1 MLFILAKLLK
11 NYVKQERIWI
21 VNFLV
26 CVGTFSTGI
35 LLASG
40 FLLLFYR
47 GIVVIYKLKMWIS
60 REVVDPFFSLYSY
73 IYKNFV
79 LVLSLS
85 FCVIVLICALNPSI
99 VFTPRKENFMVYE
112 PEFYIKHGRMT
123 SLIIKRG
130 NKKFFIN
137 CAYFKNENG
146 SFCELY
152 RPRKLLKLEGSFF
165 PYPSIFL
172 DGNKIVVRSVRF
184 EDEKGSVINFST
196 SKEEIA
202 SWWNWVMFPTLL
214 MRYLILIW
222 LVVVISILILKLVK
236 HKKET

>member
-1 MLFILAKLLK
+1 M
-11 NYVKQERIWI
+11 
-21 VNFLV
+21 
-26 CVGTFSTGI
+26 
-35 LLASG
+35 
-40 FLLLFYR
+40 
-47 GIVVIYKLKMWIS
+47 IYKLKMWIS
-60 REVVDPFFSLYSY
+60 REVVDPFFLLYSY

-79 LVLSLS
+79 LGFTLS
-85 FCVIVLICALNPSI
+85 FCLIVLLCALNPSI
-99 VFTPRKENFMVYE
+99 VFTPKKEGFIVYE
-112 PEFYIKHGRMT
+112 PEFQIKHGRMT

-137 CAYFKNENG
+137 CAYFKTENG

-152 RPRKLLKLEGSFF
+152 KPRKLLNVEGGFF
-165 PYPSIFL
+165 HSSSLFFKSKYIVV
-172 DGNKIVVRSVRF
+172 NKIRF

-196 SKEEIA
+196 SEEEIA

-222 LVVVISILILKLVK
+222 LMVVVLILLLKLVK

>member
-1 MLFILAKLLK
+1 M
-11 NYVKQERIWI
+11 
-21 VNFLV
+21 
-26 CVGTFSTGI
+26 
-35 LLASG
+35 
-40 FLLLFYR
+40 
-47 GIVVIYKLKMWIS
+47 IYKLKMWIS
-60 REVVDPFFSLYSY
+60 REVVDPFFSIYSY

-79 LVLSLS
+79 LVLTLS
-85 FCVIVLICALNPSI
+85 FCLIVLLCALNPSI
-99 VFTPRKENFMVYE
+99 VFTPKKESFIAYE
-112 PEFYIKHGRMT
+112 PEFQIKHRRMT

-130 NKKFFIN
+130 NKKFLIN

-172 DGNKIVVRSVRF
+172 DGNKIVASSVLF

-196 SKEEIA
+196 SEEKIT

-214 MRYLILIW
+214 MRCLILIW
-222 LVVVISILILKLVK
+222 LVVVVLILLLKAFK
-236 HKKET
+236 YQNKS

>member
-1 MLFILAKLLK
+1 M
-11 NYVKQERIWI
+11 
-21 VNFLV
+21 
-26 CVGTFSTGI
+26 
-35 LLASG
+35 
-40 FLLLFYR
+40 
-47 GIVVIYKLKMWIS
+47 IYKLKMWIS
-60 REVVDPFFSLYSY
+60 AEVVDPFFSLYSY

-85 FCVIVLICALNPSI
+85 FCLVVLLCVLNPSI
-99 VFTPRKENFMVYE
+99 VFTPKKEGFNVYE
-112 PEFYIKHGRMT
+112 PEFHIKYGRMT

-137 CAYFKNENG
+137 CAYFKNESG

-172 DGNKIVVRSVRF
+172 DGNKIVATSVRF

-196 SKEEIA
+196 SEEKIA

-214 MRYLILIW
+214 IRYLILIW
-222 LVVVISILILKLVK
+222 LVVVVSILLLKGFK
-236 HKKET
+236 YQNKS

>member
-1 MLFILAKLLK
+1 M
-11 NYVKQERIWI
+11 
-21 VNFLV
+21 
-26 CVGTFSTGI
+26 
-35 LLASG
+35 
-40 FLLLFYR
+40 
-47 GIVVIYKLKMWIS
+47 IYKLKMWIS

-79 LVLSLS
+79 LVLTLS
-85 FCVIVLICALNPSI
+85 FCLVVLLCALNPSI
-99 VFTPRKENFMVYE
+99 VFTPKKEDFIVYE
-112 PEFYIKHGRMT
+112 PEFHIKHGRMT

-130 NKKFFIN
+130 NKKFLIN

-152 RPRKLLKLEGSFF
+152 RPRKFFKLEGSFF

-172 DGNKIVVRSVRF
+172 DGNKIVASSVLF

-196 SKEEIA
+196 SEEKIA
-202 SWWNWVMFPTLL
+202 SWWIWVMFPTLL

-222 LVVVISILILKLVK
+222 LAVVVLVLLLKAFK
-236 HKKET
+236 YQSKS

>member
-21 VNFLV
+21 INFLV
-26 CVGTFSTGI
+26 CVGTFSTGV

-40 FLLLFYR
+40 FFYYCFIV

-85 FCVIVLICALNPSI
+85 LCVIVLLCALNPSI
-99 VFTPRKENFMVYE
+99 VFTPRKESFVIYE
-112 PEFYIKHGRMT
+112 PEFHFKNRRIR
-123 SLIIKRG
+123 SLVVERD
-130 NKKFFIN
+130 NENFLIN
-137 CAYFKNENG
+137 CAYFRNENG
-146 SFCELY
+146 SFCDLY
-152 RPRKLLKLEGSFF
+152 KPRRLLKLEGSFF

-172 DGNKIVVRSVRF
+172 DGNKIVASNVRF
-184 EDEKGSVINFST
+184 EDEKGRVINFST
-196 SKEEIA
+196 SDEEVA
-202 SWWNWVMFPTLL
+202 SWWIWVMFPTLL

-222 LVVVISILILKLVK
+222 LVVVVSILCGFVAQTYL
-236 HKKET
+236 

>member
-1 MLFILAKLLK
+1 MSVLLVQVFYWPLA
-11 NYVKQERIWI
+11 
-21 VNFLV
+21 
-26 CVGTFSTGI
+26 
-35 LLASG
+35 
-40 FLLLFYR
+40 FLLLFYNV
-47 GIVVIYKLKMWIS
+47 GIFVIYKLKMWIS

-79 LVLSLS
+79 LVFTLS
-85 FCVIVLICALNPSI
+85 FCLIVVVCTLNPSI
-99 VFTPRKENFMVYE
+99 VFTPKKESFVVYE
-112 PEFYIKHGRMT
+112 PEFKIKHGRMT

-130 NKKFFIN
+130 NKNFLIN

-152 RPRKLLKLEGSFF
+152 RPRKLLKVEGSFF

-172 DGNKIVVRSVRF
+172 DGNKIVASSVLF

-196 SKEEIA
+196 SEEKIA
-202 SWWNWVMFPTLL
+202 SWWIWVMFPTLL

-222 LVVVISILILKLVK
+222 LVVVVLILLLKAFK
-236 HKKET
+236 Y

>member
-1 MLFILAKLLK
+1 M
-11 NYVKQERIWI
+11 
-21 VNFLV
+21 
-26 CVGTFSTGI
+26 
-35 LLASG
+35 
-40 FLLLFYR
+40 
-47 GIVVIYKLKMWIS
+47 IYKLKMWIS
-60 REVVDPFFSLYSY
+60 REVVDPFFLLYSY

-79 LVLSLS
+79 LGFTLS
-85 FCVIVLICALNPSI
+85 FCLILLLCALNPSI
-99 VFTPRKENFMVYE
+99 VFTPKKEGFIVYE
-112 PEFYIKHGRMT
+112 PEFQIKHGRMT

-152 RPRKLLKLEGSFF
+152 KPRKLLKVEGGFF
-165 PYPSIFL
+165 PSSSLFFKSKYIVV
-172 DGNKIVVRSVRF
+172 NKIRF

-196 SKEEIA
+196 SEEEIA

-222 LVVVISILILKLVK
+222 LMVVVLILLLKLVK